1 MLNTLD
7 AAQCRQ
13 LLENA
18 PVGLLLLDAGGVP
31 RWLNPVMRDWLGEA
45 ADNLLGRP
53 PAELPEGL
61 QALLGENPTVQLP
74 GETEDQDLWLLG
86 SSQPLAEGGV
96 AQFFTDATALKQ
108 LLGERDALRELVD
121 ELNVTDAET
130 NMPNRR
136 ALYQQLESQVSRSRR
151 YENPLSILILQLD
164 NLDGFSAQYGSPTPL
179 LLALRNMLNDQ
190 LRWADTIGRLD
201 SGEFLLILPET
212 PLDATRQLA
221 DMLAK
226 RLAKLDI
233 EGVEAGDFVPR
244 ARMGVAQWQKG
255 DDVGLLMLRAREELE
270 KTGTSDE

>member
-18 PVGLLLLDAGGVP
+18 PLGLLLLDAQGVP
-31 RWLNPVMRDWLGEA
+31 RWMNPVLRDWLG
-45 ADNLLGRP
+45 ADADALLEHP
-53 PAELPEGL
+53 PQELPANL
-61 QALLGENPTVQLP
+61 QALLDENPTVQLP
-74 GETEDQDLWLLG
+74 GESADHDLWLLG
-86 SSQPLAEGGV
+86 SSQILQDGGI
-96 AQFFTDATALKQ
+96 AQFFTDATALRQ
-108 LLGERDALRELVD
+108 LLGERDALRDLVD

-136 ALYQQLESQVSRSRR
+136 ALFQQLESQVARSRR
-151 YENPLSILILQLD
+151 YANPLSILILHLD
-164 NLDGFSAQYGSPTPL
+164 NQDEFETRYGSLTPL
-179 LLALRNMLNDQ
+179 LIALRNMLNDQ

-221 DMLAK
+221 DMLTQ
-226 RLAKLDI
+226 RLGRLEI
-233 EGVEAGDFVPR
+233 EGVEAGDFQPR
-244 ARMGVAQWQKG
+244 ARLGAAQWQKG

-270 KTGTSDE
+270 NKGGSDE

>member
-1 MLNTLD
+1 MLNSLD

-45 ADNLLGRP
+45 ADDLLGRP
-53 PAELPEGL
+53 PAELPEEL
-61 QALLGENPTVQLP
+61 QTLLDENPTVKLA

-86 SSQPLAEGGV
+86 SSQELAEGGM

-151 YENPLSILILQLD
+151 YENPLSILIMQFD
-164 NLDGFSAQYGSPTPL
+164 NLDEFSARFGSATPL

-212 PLDATRQLA
+212 PLDATRKLA
-221 DMLAK
+221 GMLRA
-226 RLAKLDI
+226 RLANVII
-233 EGVEAGDFVPR
+233 EGVEAGDFIPH
-244 ARMGVAQWQKG
+244 ARMGAAQWQKG
-255 DDVGLLMLRAREELE
+255 DDVGLLMLRAREDLD
-270 KTGTSDE
+270 GTRDE